1 MESSRAVL
9 DFSEIRDPQKNLLG
23 LDHSRCPSLVTEY
36 LLTLYISNNYIDG

>member
-23 LDHSRCPSLVTEY
+23 LDQSRCPSVVAEY
-36 LLTLYISNNYIDG
+36 FLTPRLSNHYIAG